1 MKIKFTGKFIVAFL
15 ALTFVML
22 ELHEIVHTEVGRI
35 ICGCW
40 GRRDFNAWEICETCQ
55 NREFAW
61 LSTLAGPIFTFIMIW
76 IGASFLKIKNTNKQ
90 KSFGIALIFANTPF
104 GRILN
109 PLLKSGDEATLM
121 NMLVQDINLASILTL
136 LIILSITIYPMY
148 KAYKTIEN
156 KPILYFL
163 LFFFVPVIIIIL
175 VILVVLN
182 TLLSKGVLSEVG
194 ILGSPII
201 VNIWSAFVL
210 LLLILFRKNLYNL
223 ENLKIETKE

>member
-1 MKIKFTGKFIVAFL
+1 MKIKITGKFVIAFL

-22 ELHEIVHTEVGRI
+22 ELHEIVHTAVGRI

-40 GRRDFNAWEICETCQ
+40 GLRDFNAWEICETCQ
-55 NREFAW
+55 NIKFAW
-61 LSTLAGPIFTFIMIW
+61 LSTLAGPVFTFIMIW
-76 IGASFLKIKNTNKQ
+76 LGSNYLKITNTNQQ

-121 NMLVQDINLASILTL
+121 NMIIENISLASFITLVIIL
-136 LIILSITIYPMY
+136 LITVYPMY

-156 KPILYFL
+156 KPIGYFSL
-163 LFFFVPVIIIIL
+163 LFFAPVFIIIL

-182 TLLSKGVLSEVG
+182 TILSKGILSEVG
-194 ILGSPII
+194 LLGSPII
-201 VNIWSAFVL
+201 VNIWSVFVL
-210 LLLILFRKNLYNL
+210 LILFMFRKNLYTL
-223 ENLKIETKE
+223 GVLKTETDK